1 MSVVDV
7 DREGLL
13 GLGGGPTD
21 VAGVAETLHMGLYM
35 VLGLGF
41 LFESFTTDCALC

>member
-21 VAGVAETLHMGLYM
+21 AAGVAEPLHMGLYM
-35 VLGLGF
+35 ELGLGF
-41 LFESFTTDCALC
+41 MFESFATDFAFC